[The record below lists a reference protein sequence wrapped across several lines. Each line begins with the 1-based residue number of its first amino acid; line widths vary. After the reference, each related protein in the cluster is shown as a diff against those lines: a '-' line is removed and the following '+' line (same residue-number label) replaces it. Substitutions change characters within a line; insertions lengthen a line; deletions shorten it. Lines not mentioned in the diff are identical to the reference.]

1 MLWGKY
7 IGFFGFSM
15 IKFLFTPFGGP
26 KAGFSFIETYVVC
39 VSGALISAAIFF
51 FSSEYFLKKAHKKR
65 KELIHKSIETGI
77 PLKQKKKFT
86 KTNKLIVRIKHKLGI
101 VGVAFYA
108 PLFLSIPIG
117 TIITAKFYGKEKRT
131 FPLIILGIVING
143 FITTGSAYII
153 ADFFK

>member
-26 KAGFSFIETYVVC
+26 KAGLSFIETYVVC
-39 VSGALISAAIFF
+39 VAGALVSAAIFY
-51 FSSEYFLKKAHKKR
+51 FSSEFFLIRAHKKR
-65 KELIHKSIETGI
+65 KELLLQSIETGI

-101 VGVAFYA
+101 IGVSFYA

-131 FPLIILGIVING
+131 FPLIILGIGING
-143 FITTGSAYII
+143 VLTTGTAYII
-153 ADFFK
+153 ADFF

>member
-26 KAGFSFIETYVVC
+26 KAGLSFIETYVVC
-39 VSGALISAAIFF
+39 VAGALLSAAIFY
-51 FSSEYFLKKAHKKR
+51 FSSEFFLIRAHKKR
-65 KELIHKSIETGI
+65 KELIRKSIETGI

-101 VGVAFYA
+101 IGVAFYA

-131 FPLIILGIVING
+131 FPLIILGIFVNG
-143 FITTGSAYII
+143 IITTGSAFLI
-153 ADFFK
+153 ADFF

>member
-26 KAGFSFIETYVVC
+26 KAGLSFIETYIVC
-39 VSGALISAAIFF
+39 VAGALLSAAIFF
-51 FSSEYFLKKAHKKR
+51 FSSEYFLKRAHKKR
-65 KELIHKSIETGI
+65 KELILKSIESGI

-101 VGVAFYA
+101 IGVAFYA

-131 FPLIILGIVING
+131 FPLIILGIGING
-143 FITTGSAYII
+143 VITTGIAYII
-153 ADFFK
+153 ADFF

>member
-26 KAGFSFIETYVVC
+26 KAGLSFIETYIVC
-39 VSGALISAAIFF
+39 VAGALLSAAIFF
-51 FSSEYFLKKAHKKR
+51 FSSEFFLIRAHKKR
-65 KELIHKSIETGI
+65 KELILKSIETGV

-101 VGVAFYA
+101 IGVAFYA

-131 FPLIILGIVING
+131 FPLIILGIGING
-143 FITTGSAYII
+143 VITTGIAYII
-153 ADFFK
+153 ADFF

>member
-26 KAGFSFIETYVVC
+26 KAGLSFVETYIVC
-39 VSGALISAAIFF
+39 VAGALLSAAIFF
-51 FSSEYFLKKAHKKR
+51 FSSEFFLIRAHKKR
-65 KELIHKSIETGI
+65 KEMILKSLETGI

-101 VGVAFYA
+101 IGVAFYA

-131 FPLIILGIVING
+131 FPLIILGIGING
-143 FITTGSAYII
+143 VITTGIAYII
-153 ADFFK
+153 ADFF

>member
-26 KAGFSFIETYVVC
+26 KAGLSFIETYVVC
-39 VSGALISAAIFF
+39 VAGALVSAAIFY
-51 FSSEYFLKKAHKKR
+51 FSSEFFLIRAHKKR
-65 KELIHKSIETGI
+65 KELLLQSIESGI

-101 VGVAFYA
+101 IGVAFYA

-131 FPLIILGIVING
+131 FPLIILGIGING
-143 FITTGSAYII
+143 ILTTGTAYII
-153 ADFFK
+153 ADFF

>member
-26 KAGFSFIETYVVC
+26 KAGLSFVETYIVC
-39 VSGALISAAIFF
+39 VAGALLSAAIFF
-51 FSSEYFLKKAHKKR
+51 FSSEYFLKRAHKKR
-65 KELIHKSIETGI
+65 KELILKSIETGI

-101 VGVAFYA
+101 IGVAFYA

-131 FPLIILGIVING
+131 FPLIILGIGING
-143 FITTGSAYII
+143 VITTGIAYII
-153 ADFFK
+153 ADFF

>member
-26 KAGFSFIETYVVC
+26 KAGLSFIETYIVC
-39 VSGALISAAIFF
+39 VAGALLSAAIFF
-51 FSSEYFLKKAHKKR
+51 FSSEFFLIRAHKKR
-65 KELIHKSIETGI
+65 KELILKSLETGV

-101 VGVAFYA
+101 IGVAFYA

-131 FPLIILGIVING
+131 FPLIILGIGING
-143 FITTGSAYII
+143 IITTGIAYII
-153 ADFFK
+153 ADFF

>member
-26 KAGFSFIETYVVC
+26 KAGLSFVETYIVC
-39 VSGALISAAIFF
+39 VAGALLSAAIFF
-51 FSSEYFLKKAHKKR
+51 FSSEYFLKRAHKKR
-65 KELIHKSIETGI
+65 KELILKSLETGI

-101 VGVAFYA
+101 IGVAFYA

-131 FPLIILGIVING
+131 FPLIILGIGING
-143 FITTGSAYII
+143 VITTGIAYII
-153 ADFFK
+153 ADFF

>member
-26 KAGFSFIETYVVC
+26 KAGLSFVETYIVC
-39 VSGALISAAIFF
+39 VAGALLSDAIFF
-51 FSSEYFLKKAHKKR
+51 FSSEYFLIRAHKKR
-65 KELIHKSIETGI
+65 KEMILKSLETGI

-101 VGVAFYA
+101 IGVAFYA

-131 FPLIILGIVING
+131 FPLIILGIGING
-143 FITTGSAYII
+143 VITTGIAYII
-153 ADFFK
+153 ADFF

>member
-26 KAGFSFIETYVVC
+26 KAGLSFIETYIVC
-39 VSGALISAAIFF
+39 VAGALLSAAIFF
-51 FSSEYFLKKAHKKR
+51 FSSEFFLKRAHKKR
-65 KELIHKSIETGI
+65 KVLLQKSIETGI

-101 VGVAFYA
+101 IGVAFYA

-131 FPLIILGIVING
+131 FPLIILGIGING
-143 FITTGSAYII
+143 IITTGIAYII
-153 ADFFK
+153 ADFF

>member
-1 MLWGKY
+1 
-7 IGFFGFSM
+7 M

-26 KAGFSFIETYVVC
+26 KAGLSFVETYIVC
-39 VSGALISAAIFF
+39 VAGALLSAAIFF
-51 FSSEYFLKKAHKKR
+51 FSSEFFLIRAHKKR
-65 KELIHKSIETGI
+65 KEMIIKSLETGI

-101 VGVAFYA
+101 IGVAFYA

-131 FPLIILGIVING
+131 FPLIILGIGING
-143 FITTGSAYII
+143 VITTGIAYII
-153 ADFFK
+153 ADFF

>member
-26 KAGFSFIETYVVC
+26 KAGLTFIETYSVC
-39 VSGALISAAIFF
+39 VAGALLSAAIFF
-51 FSSEYFLKKAHKKR
+51 FSSEFFLKRAHKKR
-65 KELIHKSIETGI
+65 KALIQQSIESGI
-77 PLKQKKKFT
+77 ALKQKKKFT
-86 KTNKLIVRIKHKLGI
+86 KTNKFIVRIKHKLGI
-101 VGVAFYA
+101 IGVAFYA

-131 FPLIILGIVING
+131 FPLIVLGIAING
-143 FITTGSAYII
+143 VITTGIAFII
-153 ADFFK
+153 ADFF

>member
-26 KAGFSFIETYVVC
+26 KAGLSFIETYIVC
-39 VSGALISAAIFF
+39 VAGALLSAAIFF
-51 FSSEYFLKKAHKKR
+51 FSSEYFLKRAHKKR
-65 KELIHKSIETGI
+65 KELILKSLETGI

-101 VGVAFYA
+101 MGVAFYA

-131 FPLIILGIVING
+131 FPLIILGIGING
-143 FITTGSAYII
+143 VITTGIAYII
-153 ADFFK
+153 ADFF

>member
-26 KAGFSFIETYVVC
+26 KAGLSFIETYVVC
-39 VSGALISAAIFF
+39 VAGAVVSAAIFY
-51 FSSEYFLKKAHKKR
+51 FSSEFFLIRAHKKR
-65 KELIHKSIETGI
+65 KELLLQSIESGI

-101 VGVAFYA
+101 IGVAFYA

-131 FPLIILGIVING
+131 FPLIILGIGING
-143 FITTGSAYII
+143 ILTTGTAYII
-153 ADFFK
+153 ADFF

>member
-26 KAGFSFIETYVVC
+26 KAGLSFIETYIVC
-39 VSGALISAAIFF
+39 VAGALLSAAIFF
-51 FSSEYFLKKAHKKR
+51 FSSEFFLKRAHKKR
-65 KELIHKSIETGI
+65 KELLQKSIETGI

-101 VGVAFYA
+101 IGVAFYA

-131 FPLIILGIVING
+131 FPLIILGIGING
-143 FITTGSAYII
+143 IITTGIAYII
-153 ADFFK
+153 ADFF

>member
-26 KAGFSFIETYVVC
+26 KAGLSFVETYIVC
-39 VSGALISAAIFF
+39 VAGALLSAAIFF
-51 FSSEYFLKKAHKKR
+51 FSSEYFLKRAHKKR
-65 KELIHKSIETGI
+65 KEMILKSLETGI

-101 VGVAFYA
+101 IGVAFYA

-131 FPLIILGIVING
+131 FPLIILGIGING
-143 FITTGSAYII
+143 VITTGIAYII
-153 ADFFK
+153 ADFF

>member
-26 KAGFSFIETYVVC
+26 KAGLSFVETYIVC
-39 VSGALISAAIFF
+39 VAGALLSAAIFF
-51 FSSEYFLKKAHKKR
+51 FSSEYFLIRAHKKR
-65 KELIHKSIETGI
+65 KEMILKSLETGI

-101 VGVAFYA
+101 IGVAFYA

-131 FPLIILGIVING
+131 FPLIILGIGING
-143 FITTGSAYII
+143 VITTGIAYII
-153 ADFFK
+153 ADFF

>member
-26 KAGFSFIETYVVC
+26 KAGLSFIETYVVC
-39 VSGALISAAIFF
+39 VAGALLSASIFY
-51 FSSEYFLKKAHKKR
+51 FSSEFFLKRARNKR
-65 KELIHKSIETGI
+65 NELSRKSIETGI

-101 VGVAFYA
+101 IGVAFYA

-131 FPLIILGIVING
+131 FPLIILGIGING
-143 FITTGSAYII
+143 IITTGAAFII
-153 ADFFK
+153 ADFF

>member
-26 KAGFSFIETYVVC
+26 KAGLSFIETYVVC
-39 VSGALISAAIFF
+39 VAGALLSAAIFY
-51 FSSEYFLKKAHKKR
+51 FSSEFFLIRAHKKR
-65 KELIHKSIETGI
+65 KELIRKSIETGI

-101 VGVAFYA
+101 IGVAFYA

-131 FPLIILGIVING
+131 FPLIVLGIGING
-143 FITTGSAYII
+143 IITTGSAFLI
-153 ADFFK
+153 ADFF

>member
-26 KAGFSFIETYVVC
+26 KAGLSFVETYIVC
-39 VSGALISAAIFF
+39 VAGALLSAAIFF
-51 FSSEYFLKKAHKKR
+51 FSSEYFLKRAHKKR
-65 KELIHKSIETGI
+65 KELILKSLETGI
-77 PLKQKKKFT
+77 PLKQKKRFT

-101 VGVAFYA
+101 IGVAFYA

-131 FPLIILGIVING
+131 FPLIILGIGING
-143 FITTGSAYII
+143 VITTGIAYII
-153 ADFFK
+153 ADFF

>member
-26 KAGFSFIETYVVC
+26 KAGLTFIETYAVC
-39 VSGALISAAIFF
+39 VAGALLSAAIFY
-51 FSSEYFLKKAHKKR
+51 FSSEFFLIRAHKKR
-65 KELIHKSIETGI
+65 KEMVRKSIETGI

-101 VGVAFYA
+101 IGVAFYA

-131 FPLIILGIVING
+131 FP
-143 FITTGSAYII
+143 
-153 ADFFK
+153 

>member
-26 KAGFSFIETYVVC
+26 KAGLSFIETYIVC
-39 VSGALISAAIFF
+39 VAGALLSAAIFF
-51 FSSEYFLKKAHKKR
+51 FSSEFFLKRAHKKR
-65 KELIHKSIETGI
+65 KELLQKSIETGI

-101 VGVAFYA
+101 TGVAFYA

-131 FPLIILGIVING
+131 FPLIILGIGING
-143 FITTGSAYII
+143 IITTGIAYII
-153 ADFFK
+153 ADFF

>member
-26 KAGFSFIETYVVC
+26 KAGLSFIETYIVC
-39 VSGALISAAIFF
+39 VAGALLSATIFF
-51 FSSEYFLKKAHKKR
+51 FSSEYFLKRAHKKR
-65 KELIHKSIETGI
+65 KDLILKSIESGI

-101 VGVAFYA
+101 IGVAFYA

-131 FPLIILGIVING
+131 FPLIILGIGING
-143 FITTGSAYII
+143 VITTGIAYII
-153 ADFFK
+153 ADFF

>member
-26 KAGFSFIETYVVC
+26 KAGLSFVETYIVC
-39 VSGALISAAIFF
+39 VAGALLSAAIFY
-51 FSSEYFLKKAHKKR
+51 FSSEFFLIRAHKKR
-65 KELIHKSIETGI
+65 KELIRKSIETGI

-101 VGVAFYA
+101 IGVAFYA

-131 FPLIILGIVING
+131 FPLIILGIFVNG
-143 FITTGSAYII
+143 IITTGSAFLI
-153 ADFFK
+153 ADFF

>member
-26 KAGFSFIETYVVC
+26 KAGLSFVETYIVC
-39 VSGALISAAIFF
+39 VAGALLSAAIFY
-51 FSSEYFLKKAHKKR
+51 FSSEFFLIRAHKKR
-65 KELIHKSIETGI
+65 KELIRKSIETGI

-101 VGVAFYA
+101 IGVAFYA

-131 FPLIILGIVING
+131 FPLIVLGIFVNG
-143 FITTGSAYII
+143 VITTGSAFLI
-153 ADFFK
+153 ADFF

>member
-26 KAGFSFIETYVVC
+26 KAGLSFVETYIVC
-39 VSGALISAAIFF
+39 VAGALLSAAIFF
-51 FSSEYFLKKAHKKR
+51 FSSEFFLIRAHKKR
-65 KELIHKSIETGI
+65 KELILKSLETGI

-101 VGVAFYA
+101 IGVAFYA

-131 FPLIILGIVING
+131 FPLIILGIGING
-143 FITTGSAYII
+143 VITTGIAYII
-153 ADFFK
+153 ADFF

>member
-26 KAGFSFIETYVVC
+26 KAGLSFIETYVVC
-39 VSGALISAAIFF
+39 VAGALLSAAIFY
-51 FSSEYFLKKAHKKR
+51 FSSEFFLIRAHKKR
-65 KELIHKSIETGI
+65 KELIQKSIETGI

-101 VGVAFYA
+101 IGVAFYA

-131 FPLIILGIVING
+131 FPLIILGIFVNG
-143 FITTGSAYII
+143 IITTGSAFLI
-153 ADFFK
+153 ADFF

>member
-15 IKFLFTPFGGP
+15 ITFLFTPFGGP
-26 KAGFSFIETYVVC
+26 KAGLSFIETYIVC
-39 VSGALISAAIFF
+39 VAGALLSAAIFF
-51 FSSEYFLKKAHKKR
+51 FSSEFFLIRAHKKR
-65 KELIHKSIETGI
+65 KELILKSLETGI

-101 VGVAFYA
+101 IGVAFYA

-131 FPLIILGIVING
+131 FPLIILGIGING
-143 FITTGSAYII
+143 VITTGIAYII
-153 ADFFK
+153 ADFF

>member
-26 KAGFSFIETYVVC
+26 KAGLSFIETYVVC
-39 VSGALISAAIFF
+39 VAGALLSAAIFY
-51 FSSEYFLKKAHKKR
+51 FSSEFFLIRAHKKR
-65 KELIHKSIETGI
+65 KELIRKSIETGI

-86 KTNKLIVRIKHKLGI
+86 KTNKLIVRIKRKLGI
-101 VGVAFYA
+101 IGVAFYA

-131 FPLIILGIVING
+131 FPLIILGIFVNG
-143 FITTGSAYII
+143 IITTGSAFII
-153 ADFFK
+153 ADFF